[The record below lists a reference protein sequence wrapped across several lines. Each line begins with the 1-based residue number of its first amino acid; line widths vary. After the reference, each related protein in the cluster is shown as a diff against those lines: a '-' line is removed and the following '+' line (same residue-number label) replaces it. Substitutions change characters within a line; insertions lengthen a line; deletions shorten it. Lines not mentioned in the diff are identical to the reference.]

1 MSFSS
6 SEVHQDQSVAWP
18 REWRELKRVAWVR
31 PGALGDLLVGLAALS
46 ETANA
51 FPEARVTVVGP
62 RLWLGI
68 LSPSAF
74 PFVEKIA
81 AVERR
86 GHQADVFVPQGE
98 EWIPTGES
106 MSVTKVLS
114 GCDAVVNLNID
125 SYRYGFSALRAGVPV
140 RIGSA
145 PAPMASILYT
155 HSSPFFGKDPL
166 VHERDAALMVLEYT
180 TTGLSRLFQ
189 TTAKNRGELARLI
202 ETSRLIRKWRA
213 IGLPSVKTPDSKRA
227 VEITGREVGSYLL
240 VNPTSSRRTNTWP
253 TEKFRE
259 FLMSTKDALSD
270 LGLEPIVIGAPHETQ
285 WLNEIAGDRF
295 KVVQT
300 KSLRDLA
307 DVVAG
312 ARALLT
318 NTSSMQFLAASMRTP
333 TVTLMGRA
341 RPEIWGPIGP
351 RDRVVRGVPPPELA
365 RDIFRQEEEAYR
377 SIPIEKV
384 REEVLSLVGLK
395 AP

>member
-1 MSFSS
+1 MSHHSS
-6 SEVHQDQSVAWP
+6 DVHQDQSVTWP
-18 REWRELKRVAWVR
+18 REWKELNRVAWIR

-51 FPEARVTVVGP
+51 FPKARVTVIGP

-68 LSPSAF
+68 LSPAAF

-86 GHQADVFVPQGE
+86 GHLADVFVPQGE
-98 EWIPTGES
+98 EWVPTGES
-106 MSVTKVLS
+106 MPVSKVLS
-114 GCDAVVNLNID
+114 GFDGVVNLNID
-125 SYRYGFSALRAGVPV
+125 SYRYGFSALKAGVPV
-140 RIGSA
+140 RVGSA
-145 PAPMASILYT
+145 PTPMASILYT

-166 VHERDAALMVLEYT
+166 VHERDAALMVLEYA
-180 TTGLSRLFQ
+180 TTGLNRLFQ
-189 TTAKNRGELARLI
+189 TTAKNRRELASLI

-213 IGLPSVKTPDSKRA
+213 IGLPSVKAPDSKRA
-227 VEITGREVGSYLL
+227 VEITGCEAGSYLL

-259 FLMSTKDALSD
+259 FLLSSKDTLTD

-285 WLNEIAGDRF
+285 WLREIAGDEF
-295 KVVQT
+295 KIVQT

-351 RDRVVRGVPPPELA
+351 RDRIVRGVAPPELA

-377 SIPIEKV
+377 SIPVAKV
-384 REEVLSLVGLK
+384 REEVLSLL
-395 AP
+395 AITP